1 MIYEVFNQDSK
12 YYRQMMDVIVA
23 AKVNPPKQGQ
33 VHHIVPRCWF
43 KHYNL
48 EIDNSIS
55 NTVLLTWEDH
65 KLVHNLAYKCA
76 KDKWFK
82 SKLACAAH
90 FFGDTEPVIDLS
102 GSNNPMYGKHL
113 SEETKRKISEALK
126 GKPSG
131 MKGKRATEETKR
143 KQSEAHK
150 SENLSEETR
159 AKLRKAAANNRRNLG
174 NKHTEETKKQI
185 GNSMK
190 KYLWYTDG
198 KVNIRSDKVLPA
210 PFYRGRTKPF

>member
-1 MIYEVFNQDSK
+1 MMAYIHIAGYNMIYEVFNQNSK

-82 SKLACAAH
+82 SKLAYACH
-90 FFGDTEPVIDLS
+90 MFGDMEPKY
-102 GSNNPMYGKHL
+102 NL

>member
-1 MIYEVFNQDSK
+1 
-12 YYRQMMDVIVA
+12 MDVIVA

-82 SKLACAAH
+82 SKLAYACH
-90 FFGDTEPVIDLS
+90 MFGDMEPKY
-102 GSNNPMYGKHL
+102 NL

-131 MKGKRATEETKR
+131 MKGKHASEETKR

>member
-1 MIYEVFNQDSK
+1 MITEVFNQDSK

-33 VHHIVPRCWF
+33 VHHIVPRCWY

-113 SEETKRKISEALK
+113 SEEHRRKISEYRK

-131 MKGKRATEETKR
+131 MKGKHASEETKR
-143 KQSEAHK
+143 KQSKAHK
-150 SENLSEETR
+150 REN
-159 AKLRKAAANNRRNLG
+159 
-174 NKHTEETKKQI
+174 
-185 GNSMK
+185 
-190 KYLWYTDG
+190 
-198 KVNIRSDKVLPA
+198 
-210 PFYRGRTKPF
+210 

>member
-1 MIYEVFNQDSK
+1 MMEYIHITGYNMIYEVFNMNSK

-23 AKVNPPKQGQ
+23 AKVNPPKKGQ
-33 VHHIVPRCWF
+33 VHHIVPRCWY

-76 KDKWFK
+76 KEKWFK
-82 SKLACAAH
+82 SKLAYACH
-90 FFGDTEPVIDLS
+90 MFGDMEPKY
-102 GSNNPMYGKHL
+102 NL